1 MRRREKEEKPKRKIR
16 TKGKKRKKKMAGRVE
31 DVGKG
36 SGLHWEIN
44 LHQNCGV
51 GLTFSLPLVGLAFL
65 LDTTSF
71 STTPKKR
78 CSDCVWKDT
87 VPLGSFLMR
96 TAWFL

>member
-1 MRRREKEEKPKRKIR
+1 MKKEEKPRRQIR
-16 TKGKKRKKKMAGRVE
+16 TKKRKQKESKRKKKKKEGW
-31 DVGKG
+31 VGG
-36 SGLHWEIN
+36 CRRDTSEVRG
-44 LHQNCGV
+44 
-51 GLTFSLPLVGLAFL
+51 GLTLSLPLVGLAFL

-71 STTPKKR
+71 STTPRKR